1 MLLRAVDGI
10 IIYLLPFNTDL
21 STILPTL
28 NYSGATSMDYALS
41 TIDPQRLATPK
52 LRVKN
57 ELRTVQLMVLQLIW
71 DAYFRHGP
79 LYDSTLD
86 YGNNNTN

>member
-28 NYSGATSMDYALS
+28 NYSDNTTMDSALS

-57 ELRTVQLMVLQLIW
+57 ELRYSTVDGVTTYL
-71 DAYFRHGP
+71 G
-79 LYDSTLD
+79 
-86 YGNNNTN
+86 